1 MERAKGVLTG
11 PLVRFLFGWYKNN
24 NNDNN
29 NNEHIL
35 LITMLTIKSLSTIDS
50 LKKKLFRQ
58 DNIYNSFRLNNNNN
72 NNNNNKS
79 DFLSPVV

>member
-35 LITMLTIKSLSTIDS
+35 LITVPIIKILLQIIQ
-50 LKKKLFRQ
+50 LKKNYSFKQLFT
-58 DNIYNSFRLNNNNN
+58 NTF
-72 NNNNNKS
+72 
-79 DFLSPVV
+79 V